1 MGGDASGDILTNCAK
16 SGGGSIGASRHGSA
30 EISPGEPK
38 FEKLQP
44 QRWRISTPAAGN
56 IAVILETACCLER
69 PDWLPG
75 AAGFE
80 PLHQEFVS
88 RWPHCCRALRRG
100 QIVHAPAGVRR
111 TTCCHET
118 CIGFFRACGTADLA
132 ACEPTSW
139 PPLPAKATACS
150 SLRSCLG
157 PTGVSAV
164 SPS

>member
-38 FEKLQP
+38 FGKLQP

-75 AAGFE
+75 HIRLE
-80 PLHQEFVS
+80 
-88 RWPHCCRALRRG
+88 LRKC
-100 QIVHAPAGVRR
+100 VRNKIHLNWR
-111 TTCCHET
+111 HN
-118 CIGFFRACGTADLA
+118 IGDLA
-132 ACEPTSW
+132 Q
-139 PPLPAKATACS
+139 TA
-150 SLRSCLG
+150 
-157 PTGVSAV
+157 P
-164 SPS
+164 